1 MFVAMM
7 LFVASPNPQALIA
20 PRKAY
25 AACIKEFETKSLA
38 AKMSPGAYASAIKSA
53 CQAEATTF
61 TNALIAYDVAMGGKQ
76 ATAAASAASDVADY
90 VLTSEERFKELA
102 DSSPR

>member
-1 MFVAMM
+1 MRRRSSRRAR
-7 LFVASPNPQALIA
+7 PKP
-20 PRKAY
+20 P
-25 AACIKEFETKSLA
+25 
-38 AKMSPGAYASAIKSA
+38 
-53 CQAEATTF
+53 TF

-90 VLTSEERFKELA
+90 VLTSEERYKELA